1 LRVTK
6 DLTLNFEFFPN
17 EYSTFEI
24 KPWKYQFLGTKVSKL
39 DLINLITELWPYTT
53 EIKNFDLK
61 IMPWLEVFTQKNY
74 KIIYTNEYLEI
85 QNILLR
91 EYCLKKGIA
100 LTFPLKVKTFKK

>member
-39 DLINLITELWPYTT
+39 DLINLIIELWPYTT

-74 KIIYTNEYLEI
+74 KII
-85 QNILLR
+85 
-91 EYCLKKGIA
+91 
-100 LTFPLKVKTFKK
+100 